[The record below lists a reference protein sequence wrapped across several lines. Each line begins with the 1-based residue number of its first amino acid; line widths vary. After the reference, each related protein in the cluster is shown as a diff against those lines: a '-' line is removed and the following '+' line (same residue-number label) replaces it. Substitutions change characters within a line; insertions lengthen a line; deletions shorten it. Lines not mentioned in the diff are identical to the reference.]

1 MLNYPDAKG
10 VPSRAA
16 LLDDLLERAKVDG
29 IDIDR
34 QPFGWIE
41 AEVIREGR
49 HGPEVIDRGF
59 SHNLVVN
66 TGKRQIWRIASGL
79 NSSVFD
85 QMRIGTSPAAAA
97 SNQTNV
103 LSPVTGTLNTVDN
116 RTLESG
122 TRTMQWLIS
131 YPSGGGSKSATG
143 ISEVVLLNQN
153 TSPGGSAMMRSTFTA
168 VNKTT
173 NDKLRITYRAR
184 IT

>member
-1 MLNYPDAKG
+1 MKIYPDALG
-10 VPSRAA
+10 VPSREE
-16 LLDDLLERAKVDG
+16 LIRCDG
-29 IDIDR
+29 IDVEEL
-34 QPFGWIE
+34 PFGYIE
-41 AEVIREGR
+41 AEVIRDGK
-49 HGPEVIDRGF
+49 HGPEVVRRVV

-66 TGKRQIWRIASGL
+66 TGKRQIWRISSGL
-79 NSSVFD
+79 NANVFD
-85 QMRIGTSPAAAA
+85 QMRIGTSQAAAA

-103 LSPVTGTLNTVDN
+103 LSPVTGTLNTVDS

-143 ISEVVLLNQN
+143 IDEVVLLNQN
-153 TSPGGSAMMRSTFTA
+153 TSPGGSAMMRSTFTS

-173 NDKLRITYRAR
+173 SDKLRITYRAR